1 MSGDSRKEKK
11 KRILARNK
19 RHNLVNL
26 MAWQHEGVAAS
37 RELSAPEYDIEK
49 SRADEKLRKEHDVEE
64 SVIWSEKV
72 SFVRNRITNKKRASK
87 ERWNRFAGTSG
98 GGGRGL

>member
-1 MSGDSRKEKK
+1 MSGESRKEKK

-19 RHNLVNL
+19 RHHLINL
-26 MAWQHEGVAAS
+26 MAWQHEGVAE
-37 RELSAPEYDIEK
+37 RGDISAPEFNPEK
-49 SRADEKLRKEHDVEE
+49 SRDHERRKKKEE
-64 SVIWSEKV
+64 EVVWSEKV
-72 SFVRNRITNKKRASK
+72 AFVRNRITGKKRASE

>member
-1 MSGDSRKEKK
+1 MSGESRKEKK

-19 RHNLVNL
+19 RHNLINL
-26 MAWQHEGVAAS
+26 MAWQHEGVAA
-37 RELSAPEYDIEK
+37 RGDLAAPEYDPEK
-49 SRADEKLRKEHDVEE
+49 SRDYERRKKKEE
-64 SVIWSEKV
+64 EVVWSEKV
-72 SFVRNRITNKKRASK
+72 AFVRNRITGKKRASK